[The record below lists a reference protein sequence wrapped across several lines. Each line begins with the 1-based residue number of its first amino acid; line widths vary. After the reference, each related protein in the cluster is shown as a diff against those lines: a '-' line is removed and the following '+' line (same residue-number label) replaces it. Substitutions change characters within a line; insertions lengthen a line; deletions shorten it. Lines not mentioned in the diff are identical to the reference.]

1 MSSQAVIF
9 SIMIKYNKCNKGD
22 LKAEAITFECKNE
35 KEKKKKKKTT
45 LLPDPT
51 TINVVVRFI
60 LEGIKCTVCTS
71 KCKHFVYDMEEPITH
86 RNK

>member
-9 SIMIKYNKCNKGD
+9 SIMIKYNKGSKSN
-22 LKAEAITFECKNE
+22 LKAEAITLECKNE
-35 KEKKKKKKTT
+35 KKKT

-60 LEGIKCTVCTS
+60 L
-71 KCKHFVYDMEEPITH
+71 
-86 RNK
+86 

>member
-9 SIMIKYNKCNKGD
+9 SIMIKYNKGSKSN
-22 LKAEAITFECKNE
+22 LKAEAITLECKNE
-35 KEKKKKKKTT
+35 KEKKTT

-60 LEGIKCTVCTS
+60 L
-71 KCKHFVYDMEEPITH
+71 
-86 RNK
+86 